1 MKERLIGFLKTY
13 FLFVCIFMLQKPLF
27 MFFYQTLYEGA
38 SWTEWF
44 RVIWHGLPLDLSL
57 AGYLTAVPGLL
68 FIGSAWG
75 LSNLLRR
82 IWCGYFIL
90 FLSYFLSYSPSIW
103 DCMNIGASGW
113 MLPLCSTSFPLPKM
127 RWRASAS
134 GWWSEGFLQWASMR
148 RFYMEYSIGCCCGK
162 PFSDG

>member
-1 MKERLIGFLKTY
+1 MPNIICIKTKTSMKERLIGFLKTY
-13 FLFVCIFMLQKPLF
+13 FLLSSIFFMLQKPLF

-82 IWCGYFIL
+82 IWCGLFYFCFCL
-90 FLSYFLSYSPSIW
+90 T
-103 DCMNIGASGW
+103 
-113 MLPLCSTSFPLPKM
+113 LCHIH
-127 RWRASAS
+127 
-134 GWWSEGFLQWASMR
+134 R
-148 RFYMEYSIGCCCGK
+148 RFGIV
-162 PFSDG
+162 

>member
-68 FIGSAWG
+68 FYRFCMGAVQSSSPYMVR
-75 LSNLLRR
+75 LF
-82 IWCGYFIL
+82 YFCFCL
-90 FLSYFLSYSPSIW
+90 T
-103 DCMNIGASGW
+103 
-113 MLPLCSTSFPLPKM
+113 LCHIH
-127 RWRASAS
+127 
-134 GWWSEGFLQWASMR
+134 R
-148 RFYMEYSIGCCCGK
+148 RFGIV
-162 PFSDG
+162 